1 LDTGRKDYFP
11 DSTKLENKSTQDL
24 SPRVCYH
31 FFMSVEKKLTSA
43 VREGL
48 KRKVEEHNE
57 SVGAASTKRT
67 NLRTLGTVFNRGV
80 GAYNT
85 NPGSVRPS
93 VRSPE
98 QWAYARVNSFLYVLR
113 NGKFRSGKHDTDL
126 LPKGH
131 PMSTKSVAKASYK
144 PTQGMVS
151 AARRGLKLREE
162 QPPSRRGG
170 TPVGLARARDIIN
183 GKELSASTVLRMHSF
198 FARHAVDA
206 QAQGFRPGEDGY
218 PSKGLQA
225 HLLWGGNPGKS
236 WSKKIRD
243 QIMRDRKKEMED
255 DIEKAEG
262 AMNHLLM
269 AYAEM
274 MEYRFEGAH
283 ELRADTMEII
293 HALEHSIT
301 GDDNGEGIETAYM
314 DDEEEKEYMDDD
326 YNKEIVME
334 DGQYCVRSKD
344 GSRNFGCYI
353 SREAAEDRLAQIESF
368 SQKIASLD
376 NKPLVAAY
384 NVMLKSFEDQ
394 PKYQVFVLTG
404 EELNKRYEH
413 PVFYAREEVEE
424 DLPLA
429 TIVKAEKR
437 YTMGPVY
444 VPGLED
450 AHGET
455 IEANELQES
464 IWDWVRKEDRRIY
477 LQHSDK
483 VAGEMVEILTW
494 PAPIETSLIVPGE
507 GVTKYSFPENTPFM
521 GVIWSD
527 WAWDLVKSGKLRG
540 YSIGG
545 QAQRIEVDLAAEST
559 L

>member
-1 LDTGRKDYFP
+1 MSYDKQLTG
-11 DSTKLENKSTQDL
+11 
-24 SPRVCYH
+24 
-31 FFMSVEKKLTSA
+31 A

-48 KRKVEEHNE
+48 KRKVQEHNDK
-57 SVGAASTKRT
+57 VGAAKTKRT
-67 NLRTLGTVFNRGV
+67 NLRALEAVFRRGV
-80 GAYNT
+80 GAYRT
-85 NPGSVRPS
+85 NPSSVRPS

-113 NGKFRSGKHDTDL
+113 NGRFRSGKHDTDL

-131 PMSTKSVAKASYK
+131 PMSTKAISKASYK
-144 PTQGMVS
+144 PTQGMVD
-151 AARRGLKLREE
+151 AARRGLKLRSE

-170 TPVGLARARDIIN
+170 TSVGLARARDIIS
-183 GKELSASTVLRMHSF
+183 GKELSEDTVLRMHSF
-198 FARHAVDA
+198 FARHEVDA
-206 QAQGFRPGEDGY
+206 QAQGFRAGEEGY

-225 HLLWGGNPGKS
+225 HLLWGGTPGKA
-236 WSKKIRD
+236 WAKRIRN
-243 QIMRDRKKEMED
+243 QIMREREKGMENQYG
-255 DIEKAEG
+255 IEKAAK
-262 AMNHLLM
+262 AMEHLLM
-269 AYAEM
+269 AYNEM
-274 MEYRFEGAH
+274 IMYNFEDAH
-283 ELRADTMEII
+283 QMRADLMELI
-293 HALEHSIT
+293 HMLEHEIA
-301 GDDNGEGIETAYM
+301 GKPRMEVGKPYHYD
-314 DDEEEKEYMDDD
+314 DDEEEKGYYDDD
-326 YNKEIVME
+326 DMSKEIVME

-344 GSRNFGCYI
+344 GSRSFGCYI
-353 SREAAEDRLAQIESF
+353 SREAAEERLRQIESF
-368 SQKIASLD
+368 SRRLKSLSNPD
-376 NKPLVAAY
+376 LVHAY
-384 NVMLKSFEDQ
+384 NSMAKSFEEQ
-394 PKYQVFVLTG
+394 ATYQVFQLAA
-404 EELNKRYEH
+404 EELDKRYEH
-413 PVFYAREEVEE
+413 PVFYIPEPEE

-477 LQHSDK
+477 LQHSEK

-494 PAPIETSLIVPGE
+494 PAPIETSLIVPNE

-521 GVIWSD
+521 GVIWED
-527 WAWDLVKSGKLRG
+527 WAWDLVKSGQLRG

-545 QAQRIEVDLAAEST
+545 QAQRVEVDLSAGAS